1 MFYPWFWIT
10 ASSLLYWLK
19 FWTGSFF
26 YLASCT
32 LVSIS
37 IWPSQTAENIVIPL
51 QLFLSLNIIAAACQN
66 SFFLYSLSFKIGVGG
81 ENSQARIQKKTW
93 LHVKECQRTET
104 IRCSCEPRFSRRQNG
119 DESDSEKK
127 KKGGEIKR
135 GAKYN

>member
-1 MFYPWFWIT
+1 M
-10 ASSLLYWLK
+10 SK
-19 FWTGSFF
+19 F
-26 YLASCT
+26 
-32 LVSIS
+32 
-37 IWPSQTAENIVIPL
+37 
-51 QLFLSLNIIAAACQN
+51 
-66 SFFLYSLSFKIGVGG
+66 FFLYSLSFKIGVGG